1 MSLLVVG
8 VSHRSAPVDLLERLA
23 LDAGRASKLRAA
35 ALDTAYVSEVVVLA
49 TCNRVEIYARV
60 GRFHG
65 SVDDL
70 TALLVDSAGLADP
83 ADIVPALYV
92 HYDAGAVAHLFSVAT
107 GLESMV
113 VGEGQVLGQVRDGL
127 RAAQDEETVGPALNA
142 LFQHALRVGKRAHS
156 ETAIDAAGRS
166 VVSVALDEARKVI
179 GDLARARVCIVG
191 AGSVAALAASL
202 VRREGAAEL
211 VVLSRT
217 LEHARRLASAGSGR
231 AGDLAALSTE
241 LGQADLLISCTGATG
256 VVIAAETVA
265 AARSA
270 SRDQRPLAIVDL
282 ALPHDVDP
290 AAAELP
296 GVRLIGLPDVAAS
309 VSESGAAGRGNA
321 GAAAADIA
329 AVEDIVAAEVEAF
342 AAARDQEQVAPTVVA
357 LRTMATAVVSA
368 ELDRLWSRLP
378 ELTERQRSEI
388 SRSLH
393 RQADKLLHEPT
404 VRVKQFAG
412 RVPETSYAAAL
423 AELFA
428 LDPAAVDAVSGK
440 RDDL

>member
-1 MSLLVVG
+1 MVSILVIG

-23 LDAGRASKLRAA
+23 LDVGGAAKLRAA

-60 GRFHG
+60 ERFHG

-70 TALLVDSAGLADP
+70 TALLVDHAGPHDAGQ
-83 ADIVPALYV
+83 IVPSLYV

-113 VGEGQVLGQVRDGL
+113 VGEGQILGQVRDAL
-127 RAAQDEETVGPALNA
+127 RLAQDEETVGPALNT
-142 LFQHALRVGKRAHS
+142 LFQHALRVGKRAHR
-156 ETAIDAAGRS
+156 ETGIDAAGRS
-166 VVSVALDEARKVI
+166 VVSVALDEASAVV
-179 GDLARARVCIVG
+179 GDISRARVCIVG
-191 AGSVAALAASL
+191 AGSVAGLAASL
-202 VRREGAAEL
+202 VRRAGATDI

-217 LEHARRLASAGSGR
+217 LEHASRLAASCAGR
-231 AGDLAALSTE
+231 AGDLAALQAE
-241 LGQADLLISCTGATG
+241 VAAADLVISCTGAAG
-256 VVIAAETVA
+256 LVVDAATVA
-265 AARSA
+265 AARQSLPHPA
-270 SRDQRPLAIVDL
+270 PLAIVDL
-282 ALPHDVDP
+282 ALPRDVD
-290 AAAELP
+290 AAVAELP
-296 GVRLIGLPDVAAS
+296 GVSLIGLTDVAAK
-309 VSESGAAGRGNA
+309 VSGNA
-321 GAAAADIA
+321 DRGVVVPPSSDVR

-342 AAARDQEQVAPTVVA
+342 AAARDQDRVAPTVVA
-357 LRTMATAVVSA
+357 LRTMATAVVDA

-378 ELTERQRSEI
+378 ELTELQRREI

-412 RVPETSYAAAL
+412 RVPEPSYAAAL

-428 LDPAAVDAVSGK
+428 LGPSAVDAVSGQ
-440 RDDL
+440 RDGL